1 MLFFVSIV
9 PYTSIFSICSHS
21 YVPYA
26 SIEIILFPCWFMHIF
41 CSSCFHMFP
50 ICFILFPDAS
60 DRISVSM
67 KFPYVCH
74 YHVFPLCLPYFIGL
88 VKGNN
93 YRKALYVMVKTMVS
107 CKFSFKPIQWICVRH
122 FALSLPWNVSLQVQP
137 EELVEDLSPSPSPG
151 SVTPEKEKAPRFFLG
166 VKSYNVGPPSYKLVY
181 KPHELEL
188 QVS

>member
-107 CKFSFKPIQWICVRH
+107 CKFSLKPMNMCPSFCLI
-122 FALSLPWNVSLQVQP
+122 FAMKRVASGAARRAGGRSFAFAFAWVGDTWEGEGAKVFFGRKKLQC
-137 EELVEDLSPSPSPG
+137 G
-151 SVTPEKEKAPRFFLG
+151 AP
-166 VKSYNVGPPSYKLVY
+166 
-181 KPHELEL
+181 
-188 QVS
+188 